1 MAADIETAILAMMRG
16 DLHLAVDDAE
26 ADLLSSGLLDSL
38 ALVDLLA
45 RLEQTWSITIPLDQ
59 LDLEDVRSVRRI
71 AALVARQRGP
81 G

>member
-1 MAADIETAILAMMRG
+1 MAADIEAAILAMMRS
-16 DLHLAVDDAE
+16 DLHLAVGDGE

-45 RLEQTWSITIPLDQ
+45 RLEQAFRITIPLDQ

>member
-1 MAADIETAILAMMRG
+1 MADDIEAAILAMMRR
-16 DLHLAVDDAE
+16 DLHLAVDAAD

-45 RLEQTWSITIPLDQ
+45 RLEQAWSITIPLDQ